1 MDSQLTRRAFLRQT
15 VGFSAAALL
24 ASNSLLQSAFAEPP
38 HGQADLL
45 MVGDWGYHQPAAQE
59 RVAAGMVQYT
69 HAHRLHPQALLML
82 GDNWYEEL
90 PGGVDSPRWKTHF
103 EDLYPASVFP
113 GPAYAVF
120 GNHDYQMFPMSKV
133 QAELDYARRGHTRWT
148 MPAKWYSFD
157 FPAKKPLI
165 HFIALDSNMPH
176 EIKPNKDGTPN
187 RNFTLTEDERIAQL
201 KWLETEL
208 AKPRLTP
215 FTIVIAHHP
224 VYTDGPHGD
233 HAMLIRDW
241 DPLFQKYNVHAYL
254 AGHDHDLQHLEFANH
269 PTTFFLS
276 GGGGADLYDLTIS
289 PDKRGPWAQK
299 VNGFSHL
306 SVTENLL
313 TLRHVDSMGTTLHAI
328 TKTPEGKVG
337 ILSA

>member
-1 MDSQLTRRAFLRQT
+1 MYSQLTRRAFLRQT

-38 HGQADLL
+38 HGQVDLL

-69 HAHRLHPQALLML
+69 HTHRLHPQALLML

-103 EDLYPASVFP
+103 EDLYPASAFP
-113 GPAYAVF
+113 GPAYAVL

-133 QAELDYARRGHTRWT
+133 QAELDYARRGHSRWT

-201 KWLETEL
+201 AWLEQEL

-215 FTIVIAHHP
+215 FTVVIAHHP

-289 PDKRGPWAQK
+289 PDKRGPYAQK

-328 TKTPEGKVG
+328 TKTPDGKVG